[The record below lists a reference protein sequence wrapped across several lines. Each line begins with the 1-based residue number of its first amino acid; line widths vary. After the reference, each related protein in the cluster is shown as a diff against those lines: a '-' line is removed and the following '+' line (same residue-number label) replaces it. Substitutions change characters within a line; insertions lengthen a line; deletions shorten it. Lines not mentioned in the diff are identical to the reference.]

1 MGRDKDREQGRRGE
15 EPTAE
20 DDDGEAVAPG
30 RPATRAVRMPATAS
44 CWVRSTED
52 GAATRSS
59 ASCSI
64 SVTATASAGDD
75 LLLTQPRPVPERGT
89 ANTPSRGCC
98 SARGAET
105 EVRQLRRTGG
115 RLSVVRYRSGR
126 RVRGLAA
133 LALGALSLT
142 LAFGA
147 ASVDAG
153 LGVSCPD
160 PTTQPFRPWS
170 DYARYARVPD
180 GGFEAGATG
189 WKLAGGAKVVAGN
202 NPFYLRDPDDRSSL
216 QLPAGSSATSPPMCI
231 GLLSSRCAS
240 SLPARMDR
248 P

>member
-1 MGRDKDREQGRRGE
+1 M
-15 EPTAE
+15 
-20 DDDGEAVAPG
+20 
-30 RPATRAVRMPATAS
+30 
-44 CWVRSTED
+44 
-52 GAATRSS
+52 
-59 ASCSI
+59 
-64 SVTATASAGDD
+64 
-75 LLLTQPRPVPERGT
+75 
-89 ANTPSRGCC
+89 
-98 SARGAET
+98 
-105 EVRQLRRTGG
+105 
-115 RLSVVRYRSGR
+115 VRYRSGR

-153 LGVSCPD
+153 LGVACPD

-231 GLLSSRCAS
+231 GLLSSKMRFVATGSNGSTLRVQILYRGLLS
-240 SLPARMDR
+240 STLGVLDGGSVDSSGTWAPSPEVGMLGGVLPLLTQSVQFRLVATSGTSHVDDLFLD
-248 P
+248 PWKLG